1 LEDAPRKS
9 AAYRAAF
16 QAGITFHVAGD
27 VEGARSSFEKCI
39 ELLPGDPVAPYNM
52 ACTLALHASPL
63 EAVGWID
70 RARRAGYGSSLRRI
84 EVMNT
89 DPELAALRVI
99 PEGRAALEAVVDQGQ
114 AFQEE
119 RERTFRLEPAL
130 RSDKSGLLVLL
141 AGEGATRESMGAGPW
156 PALASREGLILLA
169 PPAPFGLGD
178 LPQTGQSWIDDGRTI
193 LADPRPRS
201 RELLAHLRAALAG
214 TTLERGRVVLVGE
227 GLGATIALDL
237 ALLAPGLFK
246 KVLLVNGVP
255 HRTSSDGRAAGAVA
269 LGVEVQLVWTERGPL
284 PLVTAVSNESLASKV
299 EIWLQEACGLSAKVD
314 TLGKGVEFRQKV
326 LNLLLQD

>member
-1 LEDAPRKS
+1 
-9 AAYRAAF
+9 
-16 QAGITFHVAGD
+16 
-27 VEGARSSFEKCI
+27 
-39 ELLPGDPVAPYNM
+39 
-52 ACTLALHASPL
+52 
-63 EAVGWID
+63 
-70 RARRAGYGSSLRRI
+70 
-84 EVMNT
+84 
-89 DPELAALRVI
+89 
-99 PEGRAALEAVVDQGQ
+99 
-114 AFQEE
+114 
-119 RERTFRLEPAL
+119 
-130 RSDKSGLLVLL
+130 
-141 AGEGATRESMGAGPW
+141 
-156 PALASREGLILLA
+156 
-169 PPAPFGLGD
+169 
-178 LPQTGQSWIDDGRTI
+178 
-193 LADPRPRS
+193 
-201 RELLAHLRAALAG
+201 LLAHLRAALAD

-326 LNLLLQD
+326 LNLLLQN